1 MIEDLLI
8 FASAFCFGYFIATLF
23 SCQLHHRQR
32 VCSQSLLKPG
42 CRSMNNMT
50 TCAGETCARKSE
62 CIRHTTTEEHEV
74 TRLCYSGY
82 SFFQTNLLP
91 VFFEEPTDD

>member
-1 MIEDLLI
+1 
-8 FASAFCFGYFIATLF
+8 
-23 SCQLHHRQR
+23 
-32 VCSQSLLKPG
+32 
-42 CRSMNNMT
+42 MNNMT